1 MSQMGSNVPTPQIE
15 IVGSG
20 PVALA
25 AALATHQSGQKT
37 MLRARVWQARTDD
50 ALFDARVYAL
60 NAASRALLVQLGVW
74 SRLPAERVCA
84 VREMRVWSAPK
95 QSPMTFD
102 AHDAHTDAL
111 AWIVEHNELMR
122 ALTHAVAESAI
133 TQASPEATPL
143 VAPKSG
149 ALLLADGIDS
159 ALAQRFGLSTTFTEY
174 DHTAMVCTIALAASH
189 PRGQAWQ
196 MFSPAAFPH
205 SVLAC
210 LPLPQGQACIVWSA
224 ANDEHRA
231 QRCRFVQ
238 SHQRCIFNRCV
249 VRRDHLCAPTRAAEI
264 APTRHDYEWSRG
276 AHRRCSPRDTPDGGA
291 GAQFRIGRCRDVDG
305 RLARRLRCRTSA
317 EIGGVR
323 AGATNVHARS
333 PSLDRRAFA
342 QLLRCVADGER
353 AAAWRVCRRASVFA
367 AESDIAAASIWCS
380 CDQSAVNSNS
390 HFKQDF

>member
-122 ALTHAVAESAI
+122 ALTQAVA
-133 TQASPEATPL
+133 ASGIQQLSPDTATL
-143 VAPKSG
+143 VAPTSG
-149 ALLLADGIDS
+149 ALLLADGVDS
-159 ALAQRFGLSTTFTEY
+159 ALARRFGLSTTLTEY
-174 DHTAMVCTIALAASH
+174 GHTAMVCTIALAASH

-231 QRCRFVQ
+231 L
-238 SHQRCIFNRCV
+238 SALN
-249 VRRDHLCAPTRAAEI
+249 DADLCKAINAAFSTAALCDAIISARQHAPLKLRQPGTIANGRVALIGDAAHAIHPMAGQGLNLGLADVATLMEV
-264 APTRHDYEWSRG
+264 WRG
-276 AHRRCSPRDTPDGGA
+276 TSDA
-291 GAQFRIGRCRDVDG
+291 GHPL
-305 RLARRLRCRTSA
+305 RLAAYARAQRTSTLA
-317 EIGGVR
+317 VQALTDGLLR
-323 AGATNVHARS
+323 SFSGAWPMASVLRHG
-333 PSLDRRAFA
+333 AFA
-342 QLLRCVADGER
+342 GVQAFSPLKATLQRQAFGAVVAK
-353 AAAWRVCRRASVFA
+353 AP
-367 AESDIAAASIWCS
+367 
-380 CDQSAVNSNS
+380 
-390 HFKQDF
+390 